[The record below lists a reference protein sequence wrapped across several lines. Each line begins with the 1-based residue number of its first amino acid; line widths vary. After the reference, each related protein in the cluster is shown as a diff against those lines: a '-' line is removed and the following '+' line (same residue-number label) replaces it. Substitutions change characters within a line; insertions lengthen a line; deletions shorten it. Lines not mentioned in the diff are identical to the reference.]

1 MYREAE
7 GEKVVVFGEVLFDE
21 FSDGGIVLGGAP
33 FNVACHLK
41 GLGAEPLMVSRVG
54 TDELGDRV
62 ISEMGKRGLETTG
75 MQRDERHPTGKV
87 EVSIDENNEPHYVIK
102 TKAAWDFIKVDPY
115 VEKVLEKRP
124 LFYHGTLAARSKV
137 SRDTLRLYLKRDC
150 RVFCDLNLR
159 PPWWSMDKV
168 HELLTKT
175 DYLKLNQA
183 ELQEISRNKKNI
195 HPEDLAREMIFRDKF
210 RQMIVTRGAEGAF
223 YVNNKGEVKKIKAPQ
238 IETFEDSVGAGD
250 AFSAVMIIA
259 NIKGLDTDK
268 ALQLAVD
275 FAARICS
282 VKGAVPAGNQ
292 VYTDFL
298 LKMEEK

>member
-1 MYREAE
+1 MYRETE
-7 GEKVVVFGEVLFDE
+7 DKKVVVFGEVLFDV
-21 FSDGGIVLGGAP
+21 FSDGSIVLGGAP

-62 ISEMGKRGLETTG
+62 LSEMEKRGLESAG
-75 MQRDERHPTGKV
+75 IQRDEKHPTGKV
-87 EVSIDENNEPHYVIK
+87 EVSIDENNEPYYVIK
-102 TKAAWDFIKVDPY
+102 PKAAWDFIQVDPY
-115 VEKVLEKRP
+115 VEKVLEKLP

-137 SRDTLRLYLKRDC
+137 SKDTLGQYLKKDC

-159 PPWWSMDKV
+159 PPWWSIEKV
-168 HELLTKT
+168 HELLRKT
-175 DYLKLNQA
+175 DFLKLNQA
-183 ELQEISRNKKNI
+183 ELQKIGPNKKNI
-195 HPEDLAREMIFRDKF
+195 YPEDLAREMILKDKF
-210 RQMIVTRGAEGAF
+210 RQIIVTRGAEGAF
-223 YVNNKGEVKKIKAPQ
+223 CVNKKGEVKKRKAP
-238 IETFEDSVGAGD
+238 EMESFEDSVGAGD

-259 NIKGLDTDK
+259 NIKELDTDK

-282 VKGAVPAGNQ
+282 IKGAIPAGNQ

-298 LKMEEK
+298 FKMEEK